1 MIRDFSALS
10 YDEFASKVV
19 ELDKSFAHLS
29 REERDTVVRE
39 ELRISRTALREL
51 RGERDLIEFGG

>member
-1 MIRDFSALS
+1 MRDSSNLS

-29 REERDTVVRE
+29 REERDIVVRE
-39 ELRISRTALREL
+39 ELGISRAVLREV
-51 RGERDLIEFGG
+51 RGERYLLEFGG

>member
-1 MIRDFSALS
+1 MRDSSALS

-19 ELDKSFAHLS
+19 ELDKSFAHLIS
-29 REERDTVVRE
+29 EERDKVIRK
-39 ELRISRTALREL
+39 ELGISRAVLREL

>member
-1 MIRDFSALS
+1 MRDSSALS

-29 REERDTVVRE
+29 REERDKVVRE
-39 ELRISRTALREL
+39 ELGISSALLREV
-51 RGERDLIEFGG
+51 RGERDLLEFGG

>member
-1 MIRDFSALS
+1 MRYSSNLS

-29 REERDTVVRE
+29 REERDIVVRE
-39 ELRISRTALREL
+39 ELGISLAVLREV
-51 RGERDLIEFGG
+51 RGERDLLEFGG

>member
-1 MIRDFSALS
+1 MRDSSNLS

-29 REERDTVVRE
+29 REERDIVVRE
-39 ELRISRTALREL
+39 ELGISLAVLREV
-51 RGERDLIEFGG
+51 RGERDLLEFGG

>member
-1 MIRDFSALS
+1 MRDSSNLS

-29 REERDTVVRE
+29 REERDIVLRE
-39 ELRISRTALREL
+39 ELGISRALLREV
-51 RGERDLIEFGG
+51 RGECDLLEFGG

>member
-1 MIRDFSALS
+1 MRDSSNLS

-29 REERDTVVRE
+29 REERDIVVRE
-39 ELRISRTALREL
+39 ELGISGALLREV
-51 RGERDLIEFGG
+51 RGERDLLEFGR

>member
-1 MIRDFSALS
+1 MRDSSALS

-29 REERDTVVRE
+29 REERDIVVRE
-39 ELRISRTALREL
+39 ELGISLAVLREV
-51 RGERDLIEFGG
+51 RGERDLLEFGG

>member
-1 MIRDFSALS
+1 MRDSSALS

-29 REERDTVVRE
+29 REERDIVVRE
-39 ELRISRTALREL
+39 ELGISSAVLREV
-51 RGERDLIEFGG
+51 RGERDLLEFGG

>member
-1 MIRDFSALS
+1 MRDSSNLS

-29 REERDTVVRE
+29 REERDIVVRE
-39 ELRISRTALREL
+39 ELGISRTVLREA
-51 RGERDLIEFGG
+51 RGERDLLEVGG

>member
-1 MIRDFSALS
+1 MRDSSNLS

-29 REERDTVVRE
+29 REERDIVVRE
-39 ELRISRTALREL
+39 ELGISSAVLREV
-51 RGERDLIEFGG
+51 RGERDLLEFGG